1 MYHRYRALLRDIKC
15 NFAGG
20 IRQWIFFRRGR
31 MLSKLGQDT
40 DTETFL
46 IMLGGA
52 PFRVR
57 PPRLVA
63 DVMES

>member
-1 MYHRYRALLRDIKC
+1 
-15 NFAGG
+15 
-20 IRQWIFFRRGR
+20 